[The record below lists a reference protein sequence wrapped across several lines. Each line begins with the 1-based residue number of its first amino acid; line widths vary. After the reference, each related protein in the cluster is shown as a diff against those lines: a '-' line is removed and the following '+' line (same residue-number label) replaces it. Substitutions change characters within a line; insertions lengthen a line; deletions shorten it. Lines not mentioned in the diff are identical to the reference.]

1 MKVEV
6 TSAIGSLD
14 RLLEGNKAGK
24 LPEVG
29 ARLAG
34 LLEAHLVRIKGV
46 ATLSPLGWGFSK
58 ASRWWCK

>member
-6 TSAIGSLD
+6 TSPIGSLD

-34 LLEAHLVRIKGV
+34 LLEAHLDQGGGNTFTFRLGVLKGQSMV
-46 ATLSPLGWGFSK
+46 V
-58 ASRWWCK
+58 

>member
-6 TSAIGSLD
+6 TRPIGSLD

-34 LLEAHLVRIKGV
+34 LLETHLDQGDGGNTFTLRLGVLKGQSMV
-46 ATLSPLGWGFSK
+46 V
-58 ASRWWCK
+58 

>member
-6 TSAIGSLD
+6 TSPIGSLD

-29 ARLAG
+29 ARLAR
-34 LLEAHLVRIKGV
+34 LLEAHLVGIKA

>member
-6 TSAIGSLD
+6 TSPICSLD

-34 LLEAHLVRIKGV
+34 LLETHLVRIRV
-46 ATLSPLGWGFSK
+46 AATLSP
-58 ASRWWCK
+58 

>member
-34 LLEAHLVRIKGV
+34 LLEAHLVRIKVVV
-46 ATLSPLGWGFSK
+46 ATLSP
-58 ASRWWCK
+58 